1 MANMLV
7 RSSLTPEDEEAIHD
21 TIGSAIRVH
30 RELGPGLPER
40 FYRSAFCVELDAQGI
55 SYVTEHPVA
64 VSYRGRPLGIQR
76 LDLLVEKRVVVELKA
91 VDRLDA
97 VHRAQLLSYLRAARL
112 RAGLLFNFNA
122 VTLVIRRVVL

>member
-1 MANMLV
+1 MRV
-7 RSSLTPEDEEAIHD
+7 SSSLTPEDEEAIHH

-40 FYRSAFCVELDAQGI
+40 FYRSALCVELDAQGK
-55 SYVTEHPVA
+55 SYAIEHPVA

-76 LDLLVEKRVVVELKA
+76 LDLLVEERIVVELKA
-91 VDRLDA
+91 VERLDP

-112 RAGLLFNFNA
+112 RAGLLLNFNA
-122 VTLVIRRVVL
+122 VALVIKRVVL